1 MQETAPDPEA
11 AELSAE
17 DIRQIKKVMYL
28 MLLKLLTDAA
38 GRGKRHIPYEFPR
51 YKNFMHAL
59 LDGYTIVNV
68 LTEKTLED
76 YEPVIDELRKTVSES
91 TLAILGHCLLQEE
104 ITAIL
109 ENPLASAFSK
119 EWAQCF
125 RIHSLEGVK
134 DAMLLSSK
142 VCYDF
147 FHTFNHVKIRHYY
160 NEITKRQLINQ
171 HLCTILSNRRIPFF
185 FFLDAGLIDI
195 CMEYL
200 LRLRELLSTDF
211 PLEKKLMVKS
221 ILLKKE
227 KHLFRVSCTMGS
239 VEVMESLTS
248 TLALYSRFGVNDQA
262 LFLPHPVP
270 IPHHW
275 LLSQNLR
282 GLLPVHIAF
291 ACRHYQLADRL
302 LTLHLSLT
310 ANLPA
315 HNDALFHTIIT
326 KNLTGHGHGNLMHLV
341 CQMNSQQGLVC
352 ANKLFERYEG
362 ELTKKLYRLDSR
374 CKRPLD
380 YIEDKE
386 ERAKW
391 AKLFGVM
398 PQQCQRVIVLDLD
411 ETMVTALRNGKTEKH
426 PDLQR
431 IDGLG
436 YLYQK
441 LFAALILYANIK
453 GIHVYIVTL
462 SKRDSLALAEIMGN
476 FLGINQREALNYI
489 HGFFSKNMWPSQK
502 YRDFLNQRQLDV
514 ASYDNRKH
522 HQAEF
527 LAVQAG
533 LDLQNL
539 KFCLLE
545 DLKVIVGQANAHGHQ
560 AVTATTLQGDPQ
572 CIIEVANFCG
582 LAEEDIDSYDPADPI
597 LMAINTLRAV
607 LPSEDKVTVNSAT
620 MGQ

>member
-1 MQETAPDPEA
+1 MQETAPDSEVSG
-11 AELSAE
+11 LSDE
-17 DIRQIKKVMYL
+17 NITLIKKAMYL
-28 MLLKLLTDAA
+28 MLLQVFTDAA
-38 GRGKRHIPYEFPR
+38 VRGKRHIPYAFPR
-51 YKNFMHAL
+51 YRNLMNAL
-59 LDGYTIVNV
+59 QYGCTFLNV

-91 TLAILGHCLLQEE
+91 TLAILGHCLQQEE

-119 EWAQCF
+119 EWARCF
-125 RIHSLEGVK
+125 RMPSLEGVE
-134 DAMLLSSK
+134 DALLLSSK
-142 VCYDF
+142 ICCEF
-147 FHTFNHVKIRHYY
+147 FHTFNHLKIRHYY
-160 NEITKRQLINQ
+160 NEISKRELINQ
-171 HLCTILSNRRIPFF
+171 HLCTILSNKRIPLFF
-185 FFLDAGLIDI
+185 ILDMGSIELS
-195 CMEYL
+195 MEYL
-200 LRLRELLSTDF
+200 LRLRELLSSDF

-227 KHLFRVSCTMGS
+227 KHLFRMSCRMGS
-239 VEVMESLTS
+239 LEVMESLTS
-248 TLALYSRFGVNDQA
+248 TLAMYSRFGVNDQA
-262 LFLPHPVP
+262 LFLPHPVA

-275 LLSQNLR
+275 LLSQNPR
-282 GLLPVHIAF
+282 GLLPVHIAY
-291 ACRHYQLADRL
+291 ACHHYQLAERL
-302 LTLHLSLT
+302 LTLHLPLT

-315 HNDALFHTIIT
+315 HKDPLFHTIII
-326 KNLTGHGHGNLMHLV
+326 KNLMGHAHGNLMHLV
-341 CQMNSQQGLVC
+341 CQMNPQRGLVC
-352 ANKLFERYEG
+352 ANKLFERYAG
-362 ELTKKLYRLDSR
+362 ELTKKLYSLDSR

-391 AKLFGVM
+391 AELFGVM
-398 PQQCQRVIVLDLD
+398 PPQCQRVIVLDLD
-411 ETMVTALRNGKTEKH
+411 ETMVTAIRNEKTKKH
-426 PDLQR
+426 SDLQR

-441 LFAALILYANIK
+441 LFSALILYANIK

-489 HGFFSKNMWPSQK
+489 HGYFSQNMWSSQE
-502 YRDFLNQRQLDV
+502 YQEFLNQRQLDID
-514 ASYDNRKH
+514 SYDNRKH

-527 LAVQAG
+527 LATQAG

-545 DLKVIVGQANAHGHQ
+545 DLPGIVEQANTHGHH
-560 AVTATTLQGDPQ
+560 AVTATTLQDDPR
-572 CIIEVANFCG
+572 CIIDVANFCG
-582 LAEEDIDSYDPADPI
+582 LAEEDIDSYDQADPI
-597 LMAINTLRAV
+597 LMAINILRAV
-607 LPSEDKVTVNSAT
+607 LPSEDKVTVNSVT